1 MKTPEDEAFE
11 EIERI
16 QRTRTRWVAAEK
28 PQDEIFAMAKEAG
41 FMQHLGV
48 ICIPNIQNLEDFAK
62 LVAAKERE
70 IWERRFARLLNLMDL
85 REQQPHKPCCI
96 AEREACAKV
105 CEETDD
111 GTPYNL
117 AEECAQ
123 KIRARGQA

>member
-16 QRTRTRWVAAEK
+16 QRTRTRWVPVNK
-28 PQDEIFAMAKEAG
+28 PQDEITEMAMKCG
-41 FMQHLGV
+41 LIGMRPHLDG
-48 ICIPNIQNLEDFAK
+48 IYMDALLSFAK

-70 IWERRFARLLNLMDL
+70 
-85 REQQPHKPCCI
+85 
-96 AEREACAKV
+96 ACARV

-117 AEECAQ
+117 AEECARN
-123 KIRARGQA
+123 IRARGQT